1 MIYDMDMLKAFYASY
16 AAKVNLAAGKL
27 GRPMTLTEKILY
39 AHLYEEGIQTI
50 YRRGEDY
57 VNFRPDRV
65 AMQDTWDWK
74 MFYLFLTA
82 YIL

>member
-50 YRRGEDY
+50 YRRGED
-57 VNFRPDRV
+57 
-65 AMQDTWDWK
+65 
-74 MFYLFLTA
+74 
-82 YIL
+82 